1 MSSRFSLRLTLAATL
16 VTGAAGAH
24 AQGFSAGIS
33 PSKFELRAAPGEILR
48 DTIAILNPSNDPA
61 DYELKT
67 ADWRLSSTGGVEFVE
82 DSLLDG
88 SCRPWVRLERRTLRI
103 NAGSQRNYRFEV
115 HVPEDA
121 PAGLCRFAIVIEP
134 AESVMTRIGEGAAAI
149 SVPIVGRYAIVTY
162 VTIGDASPT
171 IELVDIGTKDNNGQR
186 FPAVTLRNTGN
197 TYDRAIGQLTA
208 VDFSGE
214 RVLLVPASFPVLP
227 GRTEQVAIVPDLG
240 PEATEA
246 IALRFPLRLTGNIE
260 IGGQIF
266 AIDEVLE

>member
-1 MSSRFSLRLTLAATL
+1 MSSKFSRKVILAAVLTA
-16 VTGAAGAH
+16 GAAAAH

-33 PSKFELRAAPGEILR
+33 PSKFELRAAPGETLR

-61 DYELKT
+61 DYEFKT

-103 NAGSQRNYRFEV
+103 DPGSRRNYRFEV

-121 PAGLCRFAIVIEP
+121 PVGLCRFAIVIEP
-134 AESVMTRIGEGAAAI
+134 AESVMTRIGQGEAAI

-162 VTIGDASPT
+162 VTIGEARAT
-171 IELVDIGTKDNNGQR
+171 IELVDIGTTDSNGQR

-208 VDFSGE
+208 VDFSGQ
-214 RVLLVPASFPVLP
+214 RVLLVPSSFPVLP
-227 GRTEQVAIVPDLG
+227 GRTEQIAIVPDLG
-240 PEATEA
+240 PEAAEP
-246 IALRFPLRLTGNIE
+246 IALRFPLRITGNIE